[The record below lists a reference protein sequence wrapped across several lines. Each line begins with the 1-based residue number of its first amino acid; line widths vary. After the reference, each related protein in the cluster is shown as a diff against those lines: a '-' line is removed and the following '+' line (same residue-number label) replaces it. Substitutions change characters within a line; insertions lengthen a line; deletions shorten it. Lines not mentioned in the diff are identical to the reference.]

1 MSLHE
6 NMTMSIYAG
15 YPPAVSHG
23 AISASQG
30 ASAKFC
36 TWWSGDPKTFSRWAM
51 WIVCGDVQGPP
62 SCSYQHVLNLYFHRR
77 AIISRTLLLY
87 QLSTL
92 PCLTARG
99 DLLHS
104 PPSLAQLLSV
114 IQVRSSGITSVTFSR
129 TFPATR
135 SAVCRQFH
143 YM

>member
-1 MSLHE
+1 
-6 NMTMSIYAG
+6 
-15 YPPAVSHG
+15 
-23 AISASQG
+23 
-30 ASAKFC
+30 
-36 TWWSGDPKTFSRWAM
+36 M

-129 TFPATR
+129 TFPATEVLF
-135 SAVCRQFH
+135 AVSSTICSIIERPIAAQPFH
-143 YM
+143 IQLVHLH